1 MQASLTDRVR
11 EGVSVSALSVALTQ
25 ALALA
30 RSVVLARLLAAG
42 LASTAAILLL
52 LLSSQPQL
60 RAEASGFG
68 SWLLG
73 HLPAR
78 EKRMRRHAD

>member
-1 MQASLTDRVR
+1 M
-11 EGVSVSALSVALTQ
+11 SVSALSVALAATLV
-25 ALALA
+25 A
-30 RSVVLARLLAAG
+30 STLARLLAVG
-42 LASTAAILLL
+42 FVSTAAVLLL

-73 HLPAR
+73 KFPAR
-78 EKRMRRHAD
+78 EKRLRRHAD